1 MIYCNRNFL
10 PTSQCLF
17 WCLPKNNYEDSFSFD
32 DLDPEKRTEVMKIL
46 RMAFD
51 MGSDYHFLYENGYVD
66 ERFWKLWED
75 ATPPVFNAP
84 AFKIAWKKFRVDPTL
99 SESFRKYVDSVVED

>member
-1 MIYCNRNFL
+1 
-10 PTSQCLF
+10 LF
-17 WCLPKNNYEDSFSFD
+17 WRLPENIYEDSFSFD
-32 DLDPEKRTEVMKIL
+32 DLDPEKRTEVLKIL

-75 ATPPVFNAP
+75 ATPPVFNTP
-84 AFKIAWKKFRVDPTL
+84 AFKMAWMKFRDDPTL
-99 SESFRKYVDSVVED
+99 SESFRKYVDGIVEE

>member
-1 MIYCNRNFL
+1 V
-10 PTSQCLF
+10 
-17 WCLPKNNYEDSFSFD
+17 
-32 DLDPEKRTEVMKIL
+32 EVLKIL

-75 ATPPVFNAP
+75 ATPPVFNTP
-84 AFKIAWKKFRVDPTL
+84 AFKMAWMKFRDDPTL
-99 SESFRKYVDSVVED
+99 SQSFRDYVDGIVEG